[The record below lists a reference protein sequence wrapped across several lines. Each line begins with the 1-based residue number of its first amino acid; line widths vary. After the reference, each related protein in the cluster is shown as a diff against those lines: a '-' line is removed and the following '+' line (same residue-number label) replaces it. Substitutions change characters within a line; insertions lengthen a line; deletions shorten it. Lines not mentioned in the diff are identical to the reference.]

1 MGDEDKQFD
10 ATPQKLERA
19 RKEGQVV
26 KSKDVSTAL
35 SLLVMF
41 TFINMLAPIIWRLI
55 VGLFKTLY
63 EQIPNQHLET
73 VGLTYILTTTL
84 VPAVAIIGSILIV
97 AAFVAIIGDFIQV
110 GPLVATA
117 PLVPKLDKLNPTK
130 YFKNLFQVKTLFEL
144 AKNIVKVA
152 ILGLVGWTVYKS
164 HLESILMLA
173 AIDNHFAVMIEFGK
187 LIVEFI
193 YKACIAFLIIAAA
206 DYGVTKWK
214 FLKDQKMSFKEIK
227 DEYKNSEGDPH
238 VKAALRQRRMQ
249 MLQQGA
255 MDSVPEADFVVRNP
269 THVACAL
276 KYDAETMQSPTL
288 TAKGTELI
296 AKKIIDKDLKN
307 KDPYIE
313 YYRNRQMFI
322 EEKDKTYHRFFLDVL
337 VLIYQELLKK
347 ANNMNEKY
355 FVDILNILQPEEIDK
370 EQIINKLELINLYQE
385 RFNYY
390 VNIDLQYASLF
401 SKL

>member
-41 TFINMLAPIIWRLI
+41 TFINLMAPVIWRMI
-55 VGLFKTLY
+55 VGLFRTLY
-63 EQIPNQHLET
+63 EQIPNKHI
-73 VGLTYILTTTL
+73 GDIGITYILTNSIIPS
-84 VPAVAIIGSILIV
+84 VVIIGSILFV
-97 AAFVAIIGDFIQV
+97 AAFIAILGDFMQV
-110 GPLVATA
+110 GPLVAIA

-144 AKNIVKVA
+144 FKNILKVVV
-152 ILGLVGWTVYKS
+152 LGIVGWSVYKS

-276 KYDAETMQSPTL
+276 KYDAETMQSPTV
-288 TAKGTELI
+288 TAKGTELM
-296 AKKIIDKDLKN
+296 AKKIIDIAVQHNVPVIDNPPVARALFRMVDINQQIPPELYKAVAEILLFVYGLKN
-307 KDPYIE
+307 K
-313 YYRNRQMFI
+313 
-322 EEKDKTYHRFFLDVL
+322 
-337 VLIYQELLKK
+337 
-347 ANNMNEKY
+347 NNT
-355 FVDILNILQPEEIDK
+355 
-370 EQIINKLELINLYQE
+370 
-385 RFNYY
+385 
-390 VNIDLQYASLF
+390 
-401 SKL
+401 